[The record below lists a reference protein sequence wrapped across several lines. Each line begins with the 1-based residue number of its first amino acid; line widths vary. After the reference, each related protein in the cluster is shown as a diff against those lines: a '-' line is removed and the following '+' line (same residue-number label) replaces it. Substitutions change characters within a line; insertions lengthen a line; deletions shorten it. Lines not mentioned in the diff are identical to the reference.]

1 MRLNLRVP
9 STRRPI
15 GRADAPPAAAAAAFA
30 AGLAVGS
37 RRELRIGSPTSSP
50 HPLPS
55 QRVYPRQAVEAYLAA
70 GVRSDGRPPGEARPA
85 SSTPGGLPGVAG
97 SCLARLGDTACLAA
111 VRLLPCPPCLL
122 DPDGGDDDAP
132 ALRPPPAPGTAAAAR
147 SAAASAALESAAA
160 FEPAVP
166 APPAPAAG
174 SAVSTQSAFTIRSRP
189 PGARLTRTSTPW
201 ASAPP
206 GKAPEAATARAAAL
220 ARPARSPRPRP
231 AATHGGGATARTP
244 RARWGARWRGEAS
257 WVART
262 QSRDQVV
269 GQTAEAERGDDGQ
282 GDAPSTTASRARAPS
297 AAATWT
303 CASGSSIQGALTTIR
318 AGNRSVGGSTDT
330 AARDEGPEG
339 PAAPAAAASS
349 ASRSRLRPVSR

>member
-37 RRELRIGSPTSSP
+37 RRERRIGSPTSSP
-50 HPLPS
+50 HPLPP

-147 SAAASAALESAAA
+147 SAAAAAA
-160 FEPAVP
+160 
-166 APPAPAAG
+166 
-174 SAVSTQSAFTIRSRP
+174 R
-189 PGARLTRTSTPW
+189 
-201 ASAPP
+201 
-206 GKAPEAATARAAAL
+206 RAAA
-220 ARPARSPRPRP
+220 
-231 AATHGGGATARTP
+231 
-244 RARWGARWRGEAS
+244 
-257 WVART
+257 
-262 QSRDQVV
+262 
-269 GQTAEAERGDDGQ
+269 
-282 GDAPSTTASRARAPS
+282 
-297 AAATWT
+297 AAA
-303 CASGSSIQGALTTIR
+303 
-318 AGNRSVGGSTDT
+318 AGLD
-330 AARDEGPEG
+330 
-339 PAAPAAAASS
+339 PAAAAASPLLDDLS
-349 ASRSRLRPVSR
+349 AWRAWCDACDPPRWAVLGTPRPRRGWRAPRPPPAGAGAGPGGSAPGGPGDDDVAAAVDAAAPADCAPRVRRALREALEDEARALAGVADAGAGPPSPAAAGGEADGDDGED